1 MASLIPFCAPAQT
14 HTKKTLH
21 QGAARISY
29 RVGIH
34 PKNVK
39 HLREAECPSPS
50 AAANTPKPSETAL
63 PRLLSIPRCSSG
75 VFFELFRFPPIRHR
89 PAETTGSNVNP
100 REAAKQQET
109 FHWPHK
115 DLLDVDQLT
124 QEELFHLLDTAANL
138 HEINSRPVKK
148 VPILKGKSVVL
159 FFAEPSTRTKTSFDM
174 AGKRLS
180 ADTFG
185 LAKSGSSLQKGESM
199 KDTALTLQAMNPDV
213 IVIRHSSSG
222 AAQFLAERLH
232 CGVVNAGDGWHAHPT
247 QALLD
252 AFSLRQVWG
261 HDRNA
266 FKGKN
271 LLILGDCAHSRVC
284 RSNVLL
290 LTKLGV
296 NVSLCAP
303 RTLLP
308 AGVDNW
314 PVTVYTDSKKAVRD
328 MDAVMCLRL
337 QLERQQAGLLPDLR
351 EYSKRF
357 CLTPAHM
364 ELAKP
369 GAHIMHPGPILRGLD
384 VSDALADSAQSLILD
399 QVSAGVSVRMAVLY
413 LLATRPDIRD
423 NL

>member
-1 MASLIPFCAPAQT
+1 MT
-14 HTKKTLH
+14 TDTT
-21 QGAARISY
+21 Y
-29 RVGIH
+29 R
-34 PKNVK
+34 
-39 HLREAECPSPS
+39 
-50 AAANTPKPSETAL
+50 
-63 PRLLSIPRCSSG
+63 
-75 VFFELFRFPPIRHR
+75 
-89 PAETTGSNVNP
+89 
-100 REAAKQQET
+100 
-109 FHWPHK
+109 WPHK
-115 DLLDVDQLT
+115 DLLDVTQLDA
-124 QEELFHLLDTAANL
+124 QDVRHLLNVAASFQ
-138 HEINSRPVKK
+138 EINLRPVKK
-148 VPILKGKSVVL
+148 VPTLKGKTVVL
-159 FFAEPSTRTKTSFDM
+159 FFVENSTRTKTSFDV

-180 ADTFG
+180 ADTYS
-185 LAKSGSSLQKGESM
+185 LAKSGSSLNKGESL
-199 KDTALTLQAMNPDV
+199 KDTALTLQAMGPDV
-213 IVIRHSSSG
+213 IVIRHPSSG

-337 QLERQQAGLLPDLR
+337 QLERQQAGLLPDLA
-351 EYSKRF
+351 EYSRRF
-357 CLTPAHM
+357 CLTERHL
-364 ELAKP
+364 ELTHP
-369 GAHIMHPGPILRGLD
+369 GVKVLHPGPMNRGLEISND
-384 VSDALADSAQSLILD
+384 VADDPRSLVLD
-399 QVSAGVSVRMAVLY
+399 QVASGVATRMAVLY
-413 LLATRPDIRD
+413 LLATRNDGGC
-423 NL
+423 